1 MQFFDNCL
9 KIIQTLLPQRCLL
22 CDAGSGNK
30 PICNDCLNDLP
41 SHSKQS
47 CQVCALPT
55 FNAEICGHCLQHPPA
70 FDATIAAFNFVY
82 PVDALL
88 RALKYRGELSV
99 AEIAANG
106 IIHSLAHQDLPD
118 LLIPMPLHPQRLQ
131 ERGFNQAMEI
141 SRRIARHTHCRL
153 STNSIIRLRH
163 GEPQASLP
171 LNKRAKNVKGVFA
184 VNDVV
189 STDLR
194 GKHIAVI
201 DDIMTSGAS
210 LNELA
215 KTLKKAGAA
224 RVECWV
230 AARTLPHV

>member
-30 PICNDCLNDLP
+30 PICNDCLHDLP
-41 SHSKQS
+41 ALTKER
-47 CQVCALPT
+47 CPVCALPT

-70 FDATIAAFNFVY
+70 FDATIAAFSFVF
-82 PVDALL
+82 PMDALL

-106 IIHSLAHQDLPD
+106 IISSLTSQHLPD

-141 SRRIARHTHCRL
+141 SRRIARHTQCLL
-153 STNSIIRLRH
+153 STNNIIRLRH

-171 LNKRAKNVKGVFA
+171 LHKRAKNVKGVFA
-184 VNDVV
+184 VNDAVG
-189 STDLR
+189 TDLR